1 MGIEILR
8 TYLITLSMIYED
20 CKKNKTVQM
29 YLLGTNSTT
38 GIDREKLK
46 IENNHKAQ
54 SVKESS
60 LRNKKVK
67 KANAKALTYNILKTL

>member
-1 MGIEILR
+1 
-8 TYLITLSMIYED
+8 MIYEN
-20 CKKNKTVQM
+20 CKKNKTIQI
-29 YLLGTNSTT
+29 YLLATNSIT

-54 SVKESS
+54 SVKDSS

-67 KANAKALTYNILKTL
+67 KANAKALNLQYSEYFVTEDNG

>member
-1 MGIEILR
+1 
-8 TYLITLSMIYED
+8 MIYEA

-29 YLLGTNSTT
+29 YLLGTNSIT

-54 SVKESS
+54 HVKELS

-67 KANAKALTYNILKTL
+67 KASAKALNLKYSENFVTENNG

>member
-1 MGIEILR
+1 
-8 TYLITLSMIYED
+8 MIYET
-20 CKKNKTVQM
+20 CKKKETIQI
-29 YLLGTNSTT
+29 YLFATNSIT
-38 GIDREKLK
+38 GIDGKKLK

-67 KANAKALTYNILKTL
+67 KANAKALNL

>member
-1 MGIEILR
+1 
-8 TYLITLSMIYED
+8 MIYEA
-20 CKKNKTVQM
+20 CKKNKTIQM
-29 YLLGTNSTT
+29 YLLATNSTT
-38 GIDREKLK
+38 GIDREKFK

-67 KANAKALTYNILKTL
+67 KANAKALNLQYSENLVTEDNG

>member
-1 MGIEILR
+1 
-8 TYLITLSMIYED
+8 MIYET
-20 CKKNKTVQM
+20 CKKNKTIQM
-29 YLLGTNSTT
+29 YLLATNSAT

-67 KANAKALTYNILKTL
+67 RPNAKALNLQYSENFVTEDNG

>member
-1 MGIEILR
+1 
-8 TYLITLSMIYED
+8 MIYEN
-20 CKKNKTVQM
+20 CKKNKTIQI
-29 YLLGTNSTT
+29 YLLATNSIT

-67 KANAKALTYNILKTL
+67 RPNAKALNLQYSENFVPEDNG

>member
-1 MGIEILR
+1 
-8 TYLITLSMIYED
+8 
-20 CKKNKTVQM
+20 M

-67 KANAKALTYNILKTL
+67 KANAKALNL

>member
-1 MGIEILR
+1 
-8 TYLITLSMIYED
+8 MIYEA
-20 CKKNKTVQM
+20 CKKNKTIQI
-29 YLLGTNSTT
+29 YLLATNSIT

-54 SVKESS
+54 SVKEPS

-67 KANAKALTYNILKTL
+67 KANAKALNLQYFENLVTEDNG

>member
-1 MGIEILR
+1 
-8 TYLITLSMIYED
+8 MIYET
-20 CKKNKTVQM
+20 CKKNKTIQI
-29 YLLGTNSTT
+29 YLLATNSIT

-60 LRNKKVK
+60 IRNKKVK
-67 KANAKALTYNILKTL
+67 RPNAKALNLQYSENFNGG